1 MRPVKNGFGVFND
14 IADKDVK
21 GVVWKKSDNLC
32 NDPDKEVRSVYRMV
46 IQRNMQACNANR
58 QLNMVEKAKE
68 KSSEKLSSGYKVNRS
83 ADDAA
88 GLSISEKMRRQI
100 RGLTRAGE
108 NVEDGIS
115 LCQVIDGAMSE
126 MHDMVNRMN
135 ELSIQAANG
144 TNSES
149 DREDIQMEID
159 GIVTEFGRI
168 IETTKFNELYVFK
181 DDLTWSDGGNGKKV
195 EEAAD
200 PIQKISRDFRDIDGV
215 KVWKGS
221 QLSDYFFVDLRSP
234 KPDWTVL
241 GDNPDLSK
249 PECAWID
256 FDGFKASS
264 EGDLIKQ
271 LDQRGFD
278 SSCCH
283 CNTLFYGIKFVSELD
298 NDKLKLT
305 AGNVD
310 FNYHMVKNSKNQTT
324 EVLKIDLKD
333 IWSRYQNQA
342 GKKIGQVICETL
354 VDVIQKGG
362 KQPGSNLTRHLTSYA
377 YQKDTAKLYLLN
389 NWISAAGYNH
399 SEFSTM
405 PRDDQGHVEIN
416 KPIIIMPSRPK
427 KKNRPRVKSFDKK
440 RQIFIQAGADGVNN
454 NKIRINLPTM
464 TLETLGLNGLS
475 VLMEEQATDTIN
487 ILTKV
492 QKLISEDRS
501 RIGAYQNRLEHTA
514 RNLENVIENTNASES
529 RIRDTDMADEMV
541 RYAGK
546 NILAQSGQSMLNQS
560 NTRSQRVLRLLG
572 V

>member
-1 MRPVKNGFGVFND
+1 MSFSND
-14 IADKDVK
+14 
-21 GVVWKKSDNLC
+21 SDTLC
-32 NDPDKEVRSVYRMV
+32 SDPDTEVRSVQRMV
-46 IQRNMQACNANR
+46 IQRNMQAYNANR
-58 QLNMVEKAKE
+58 QLNMVENAKE
-68 KSSEKLSSGYKVNRS
+68 KSTEKLSSGYKVNRS

-88 GLSISEKMRRQI
+88 GLSISEKMRKQV

-135 ELSIQAANG
+135 ELSVQAANG
-144 TNSES
+144 VNSDS

-159 GIVTEFGRI
+159 QIVTEFDRI

-181 DDLTWSDGGNGKKV
+181 DDKTWTKPEGAKKV
-195 EEAAD
+195 EEAEE
-200 PIQKISRDFRDIDGV
+200 PVQKISRDFRDIDGV

-221 QLSDYFFVDLRSP
+221 QLSDYFSVDLRNP

-241 GDNPDLSK
+241 GQRITLDT

-256 FDGFKASS
+256 FDGFTASS
-264 EGDLIKQ
+264 EADLIKQ

-283 CNTLFYGIKFVSELD
+283 CNVRFYGVKFVSELD

-305 AGNVD
+305 AGDVD
-310 FNYHMVKNSKNQTT
+310 FNYHKVTNSNSQET

-354 VDVIQKGG
+354 VDVIREGG
-362 KQPGSNLTRHLTSYA
+362 KQIGSHLTSHLTSYA
-377 YQKDTAKLYLLN
+377 YQQDTAKLYLLN
-389 NWISAAGYNH
+389 NAYRPYGSNR

-416 KPIIIMPSRPK
+416 KPIIIMPSKPKEKSEPLVKIFNPK
-427 KKNRPRVKSFDKK
+427 KK
-440 RQIFIQAGADGVNN
+440 IAIQAGTDGKVDNR
-454 NKIRINLPTM
+454 IRINLPTM

-475 VLMEEQATDTIN
+475 VLTENQATDTIN

-501 RIGAYQNRLEHTA
+501 RIGAYQNRLEHTSN
-514 RNLENVIENTNASES
+514 NLGSVIENTSASES
-529 RIRDTDMADEMV
+529 RLRDTDMADEMV
-541 RYAGK
+541 RYVGK
-546 NILAQSGQSMLNQS
+546 NILSQSGQAVLSQANV
-560 NTRSQRVLRLLG
+560 RAQRVLSLLG
-572 V
+572 T

>member
-1 MRPVKNGFGVFND
+1 MSFSND
-14 IADKDVK
+14 
-21 GVVWKKSDNLC
+21 SDTLC
-32 NDPDKEVRSVYRMV
+32 SDPDTEVRSVQRMV
-46 IQRNMQACNANR
+46 IQRNMQAYNANR
-58 QLNMVEKAKE
+58 QLNMVENAKE
-68 KSSEKLSSGYKVNRS
+68 KSTEKLSSGYKVNRS

-88 GLSISEKMRRQI
+88 GLSISEKMRKQV

-135 ELSIQAANG
+135 ELSVQAANG
-144 TNSES
+144 VNSDS

-159 GIVTEFGRI
+159 QIVTEFDRI

-181 DDLTWSDGGNGKKV
+181 DDKTWTKPEGAKKV
-195 EEAAD
+195 EEAEE
-200 PIQKISRDFRDIDGV
+200 PVQKISRDFRDIDGV
-215 KVWKGS
+215 KVWKDS
-221 QLSDYFFVDLRSP
+221 QLSDYLFVDLRSP

-241 GDNPDLSK
+241 GDKPDLLR

-256 FDGFKASS
+256 FDGFTASS
-264 EGDLIKQ
+264 EADLIKQ

-283 CNTLFYGIKFVSELD
+283 CNVRFYGIKFVSELD

-305 AGNVD
+305 AGDVD
-310 FNYHMVKNSKNQTT
+310 FNYHKVTNSNSQET

-354 VDVIQKGG
+354 VDVIREGG
-362 KQPGSNLTRHLTSYA
+362 KQSGSNLTRHLTSYA

-389 NWISAAGYNH
+389 NWISAVGHNL

-405 PRDDQGHVEIN
+405 PRNDQGHVEIN
-416 KPIIIMPSRPK
+416 KPIIIMPSKPKEKSEPLVKIFNPK
-427 KKNRPRVKSFDKK
+427 KK
-440 RQIFIQAGADGVNN
+440 IAIQAGTDGKGDNR
-454 NKIRINLPTM
+454 IRISLPTM

-475 VLMEEQATDTIN
+475 VLTENQATDTIN

-501 RIGAYQNRLEHTA
+501 RIGAYQNRLEHTSN
-514 RNLENVIENTNASES
+514 NLGSVIENTSASES

-541 RYAGK
+541 RYVGK
-546 NILAQSGQSMLNQS
+546 NILSQSGQAVLSQANV
-560 NTRSQRVLRLLG
+560 RAQRVLSLLG
-572 V
+572 T